1 MTEHVFDVVVE
12 YTKVFDQEGKPAD
25 IDRGDAQSN
34 QKWLRELAKNPETK
48 INIYFKTE
56 EDLQKL
62 MDSETFQNETTNPQ
76 TGATGTRVKEGN
88 SELGIGKYL
97 QLKRKLSDLKE
108 YKDRKTG
115 EIKEFEAGGLLSVTM
130 GVMKEGKLVFVP
142 YDYDKMGAPA
152 SGSEAKIRFDDR
164 YLRPMNL
171 GFTSVIEY
179 TEEGGNDGVDF

>member
-1 MTEHVFDVVVE
+1 MEHVFDVVVE
-12 YTKVFDQEGKPAD
+12 FAKIFDQEGKPAD

-48 INIYFKTE
+48 VNVYFKTE

-62 MDSETFQNETTNPQ
+62 MDSETFNNETTNPQ
-76 TGATGTRVKEGN
+76 TGATGTRVKDGN
-88 SELGIGKYL
+88 SELGIGKYI

-130 GVMKEGKLVFVP
+130 WDDEKKAFVP
-142 YDYDKMGAPA
+142 YDYGKMGAPA
-152 SGSEAKIRFDDR
+152 NGSEAKVRFDDK

-179 TEEGGNDGVDF
+179 AEEGGNGGVDF

>member
-1 MTEHVFDVVVE
+1 MTEHVFNVVVE

-48 INIYFKTE
+48 INVYFKTE

-62 MDSETFQNETTNPQ
+62 MDSETFNNETTNPQ

-130 GVMKEGKLVFVP
+130 WDEEKGAFVP

-152 SGSEAKIRFDDR
+152 NGSEAKVRFDDR

>member
-1 MTEHVFDVVVE
+1 MTEHVFNVVVE